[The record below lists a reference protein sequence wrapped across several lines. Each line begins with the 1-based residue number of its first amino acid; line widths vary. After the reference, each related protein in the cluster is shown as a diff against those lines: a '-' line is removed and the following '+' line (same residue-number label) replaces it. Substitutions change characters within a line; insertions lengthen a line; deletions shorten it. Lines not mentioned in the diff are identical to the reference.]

1 MMEEKQNN
9 KQQQRPYGELEVYKM
24 KQGFDIKI
32 WAKKVFKQAV
42 IVLIAGIASVYGGSE
57 VYLVI
62 APLLT
67 ALDNYI
73 KHK

>member
-1 MMEEKQNN
+1 
-9 KQQQRPYGELEVYKM
+9 M